1 MKFFYFFLIVFF
13 MQTGYGQNA
22 TLSSG
27 GTASGTGGTSDYS
40 VGQVFYTSATGPNGV
55 SSQGVQQPYE
65 VTTSV
70 GDELDHVKLVMKV
83 YPNPTMSGLVLI
95 IDPNSNSSIKGMN
108 LQVSD
113 MNGKRLFSEKILKY
127 ETPINME
134 SLVPSYYI
142 LNVYQAS
149 KLIKSFKILK
159 N

>member
-1 MKFFYFFLIVFF
+1 
-13 MQTGYGQNA
+13 MQTGYGQNT

-27 GTASGTGGTSDYS
+27 ATASGTGGTSDYS
-40 VGQVFYTSATGPNGV
+40 VGQVFYTTATGPNGA
-55 SSQGVQQPYE
+55 SNQGVQQPYQ

-70 GDELDHVKLVMKV
+70 GDELDQVKLVMKV

-108 LQVSD
+108 LQIYD
-113 MNGKRLFSEKILKY
+113 INGKRLFSEKILKY

-134 SLVPSYYI
+134 SLVASYYI

>member
-1 MKFFYFFLIVFF
+1 
-13 MQTGYGQNA
+13 MQTGYGQNT

-27 GTASGTGGTSDYS
+27 ATASGTGGTSDYS
-40 VGQVFYTSATGPNGV
+40 VGQVFYTTATGPNGA
-55 SSQGVQQPYE
+55 SNQGVQQPYQ

-70 GDELDHVKLVMKV
+70 GDELDQVKLVMKV

-95 IDPNSNSSIKGMN
+95 IDPNSNSSLKGMN
-108 LQVSD
+108 LQIYD
-113 MNGKRLFSEKILKY
+113 INGKRLFSEKILKY

-134 SLVPSYYI
+134 SLVASYYI